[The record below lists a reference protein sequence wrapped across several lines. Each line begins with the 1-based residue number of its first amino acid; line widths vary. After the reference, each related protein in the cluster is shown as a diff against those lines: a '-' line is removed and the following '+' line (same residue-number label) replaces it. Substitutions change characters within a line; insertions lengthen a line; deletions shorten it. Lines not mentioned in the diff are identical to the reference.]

1 MSWKFRFPPLI
12 VLGEKDVALAVHPPC
27 PNRGKVQQTGGSYS
41 EAWFVEHLYL
51 FLQSLKHLQVTEP
64 TKEWL
69 FTLKLEVQSLIRS
82 AVDLKA

>member
-1 MSWKFRFPPLI
+1 M
-12 VLGEKDVALAVHPPC
+12 
-27 PNRGKVQQTGGSYS
+27 QQTGGSYS

-69 FTLKLEVQSLIRS
+69 FTVKLEVQSLIRS